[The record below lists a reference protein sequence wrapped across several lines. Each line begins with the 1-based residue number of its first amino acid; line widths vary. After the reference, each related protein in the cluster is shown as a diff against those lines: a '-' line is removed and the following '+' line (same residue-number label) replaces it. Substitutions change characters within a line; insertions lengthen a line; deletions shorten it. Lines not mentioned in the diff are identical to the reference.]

1 MASVSGTPEAEQVDA
16 RFCIRVP
23 QRAGERLLLNM
34 VDRRSPGAF
43 SGFKDGQSP
52 RSARG
57 YELLALAIST
67 PTSLNRNDVTSS
79 DSIDLVT
86 PQKDPNHTGFIATTS
101 GGD

>member
-1 MASVSGTPEAEQVDA
+1 MLLASVKGTPEAEQVDA

-23 QRAGERLLLNM
+23 QRAGDRLLLNM

-57 YELLALAIST
+57 YDLLTVTISAPAT
-67 PTSLNRNDVTSS
+67 LNGDDVTAS
-79 DSIDLVT
+79 DSINLVT
-86 PQKDPNHTGFIATTS
+86 P
-101 GGD
+101 